1 MCQPQAP
8 RSKLQETSGGGQ
20 RWVSTPDTPPEC
32 REGGGDWL
40 LERGLLGAPRGGL
53 GGGPGTWGKHLS
65 LPQRLLWGCSPSGSR
80 RPPLRPAARGRP
92 SPPAQPTPAS
102 WGMREEAVSQGRPRG
117 GPSLPQAALLTRN
130 GRRRA
135 PRRTLSTFQPP
146 AVVPRA
152 CHTSSRRLPSTTTS
166 SRKPGKGS
174 LWAARPAPVLRPG
187 ALTPH
192 PRTGQRVQRD
202 GGTLGV
208 TLEIVNQAEL
218 AAGARG
224 AKGGCE
230 RPGLLG
236 QLPPG
241 PLHSQEV
248 PWGEQA
254 SELVPPRDPDSAPS
268 LRRGG
273 SWKAGPRLSRAEPHQ
288 QPRGRPGWAS
298 PCPGPGGAPTAAAPH
313 WRPPSP
319 RLRVTRSL
327 WCLQGQ
333 GAWMGLGPRQPLPEG
348 RLGEG
353 RGGPWPAHHI
363 PARPRPPGIA
373 AGSHTAAP
381 GGHTGPH
388 RRSVRARKSSK
399 AAGWMAG
406 ARGLGPS
413 TLEVDPPAL
422 WASAGVRWVGG
433 ACASPRVGREGA
445 QQAHLGLAC
454 SGWTG

>member
-1 MCQPQAP
+1 MPRGSGRLAPGEGAPGGPSRRPGWGAGHPGEAPESSSAAAVGLQPVRVTSSTPAPCCPGPSKSTSPTNSSFVGHEGGGRQPGQAP
-8 RSKLQETSGGGQ
+8 RGPLS
-20 RWVSTPDTPPEC
+20 
-32 REGGGDWL
+32 
-40 LERGLLGAPRGGL
+40 APGR
-53 GGGPGTWGKHLS
+53 
-65 LPQRLLWGCSPSGSR
+65 SPH
-80 RPPLRPAARGRP
+80 PKRPAASPEKDPVHLPAP
-92 SPPAQPTPAS
+92 SGGAQ
-102 WGMREEAVSQGRPRG
+102 G
-117 GPSLPQAALLTRN
+117 LPHQLAAAALHHEQLQEAWQGITV
-130 GRRRA
+130 G
-135 PRRTLSTFQPP
+135 
-146 AVVPRA
+146 
-152 CHTSSRRLPSTTTS
+152 
-166 SRKPGKGS
+166 
-174 LWAARPAPVLRPG
+174 ARPAPVLRPG

-192 PRTGQRVQRD
+192 PRTGQRAQRD
-202 GGTLGV
+202 GGTSGV
-208 TLEIVNQAEL
+208 TLQIVNQAEL

-254 SELVPPRDPDSAPS
+254 SELVPPRDPDSVPS

-273 SWKAGPRLSRAEPHQ
+273 SWKAGPRPSRAEPHQ

-319 RLRVTRSL
+319 RLRVTRSP

-363 PARPRPPGIA
+363 PARPHPPGIA

-388 RRSVRARKSSK
+388 RRSVRARRSSE
-399 AAGWMAG
+399 AAGWVAG